1 MSALALWEYSATNP
15 FLGAHDGSSLG
26 GRARWRE
33 FRYDPRQYSLRILP
47 VNTVTAEIKKTFFDK
62 EQEPISQLLQV
73 FRFGR
78 TLAQGRRGGL
88 AGRPPALPLLRP

>member
-1 MSALALWEYSATNP
+1 MSALALWEYSAMNP
-15 FLGAHDGSSLG
+15 FLRAHDGSSLG
-26 GRARWRE
+26 GRAHWQE
-33 FRYDPRQYSLRILP
+33 FHYDPRQSSLRILP

-62 EQEPISQLLQV
+62 EQEPISQLLQL

-88 AGRPPALPLLRP
+88 AGWPPALPLLHP